1 MYYLFYLIFIIIL
14 VIFDQISKFYIINN
28 YNLSTKNVV
37 IDGFFNITHVRNYGA
52 GFSIMQNQRLFLVLV
67 SACAIILFTYLLI
80 KEKNKFNIFTYLLI
94 ISGSIGNLIDRCRL
108 GYVIDFLD
116 FYIFGYDFPVFNI
129 ADCFITIGCFLLII
143 NIFLEEKNAKN

>member
-14 VIFDQISKFYIINN
+14 VIFDQVSKFYIINN